1 MECSGRFRLL
11 KAALLRA
18 GAPNYRL
25 NQLFQQVYRRKVT
38 AVADLKVLGI
48 QAQSTIEREFGSDLL
63 TLKCASISEAP
74 RATKVLF
81 ECKDGVRIEAV
92 ALKFSTHTSLCI
104 SSQTQL
110 VHPVRISAE
119 WAGTRVSCCKYLRV
133 IEQKLPENE
142 AATGP
147 INLCMCCL
155 AGKIGFKRQL
165 TVDEITDQVLYFQ
178 SKGVHPG
185 SISFMG
191 MGEPLMNPRV
201 FDAIK
206 LLADPRAF
214 GISARR
220 LSISTSGVLPGIKK
234 LNEEHPQVPANRM
247 YPFPEVLDLLDERIA
262 LTGRRVWIAY
272 LLLEGQNDSA
282 EHAKALAALLRER
295 RIETRH
301 LYHISLIA
309 YNEAK
314 GVSPSLR
321 RAENKRLEL
330 FEEILDNSSI
340 SHSRR
345 HYFGREIDAACGQQ
359 FAAYD
364 PDNKRLTH
372 DMSATS

>member
-104 SSQTQL
+104 SSQ
-110 VHPVRISAE
+110 
-119 WAGTRVSCCKYLRV
+119 AGCSFNCSFC
-133 IEQKLPENE
+133 
-142 AATGP
+142 AT
-147 INLCMCCL
+147 
-155 AGKIGFKRQL
+155 GKIGFKRQL

-234 LNEEHPQVPANRM
+234 LNEEHPQVNLAFSLHSPFTEERNILVPANRM

-309 YNEAK
+309 YNEGLASTNSLWWNFCCTVASTTVFSCRATRCSHCSLVLK
-314 GVSPSLR
+314 GDTPDSL
-321 RAENKRLEL
+321 
-330 FEEILDNSSI
+330 
-340 SHSRR
+340 
-345 HYFGREIDAACGQQ
+345 YQQ
-359 FAAYD
+359 ECALQH
-364 PDNKRLTH
+364 PE
-372 DMSATS
+372 MTS